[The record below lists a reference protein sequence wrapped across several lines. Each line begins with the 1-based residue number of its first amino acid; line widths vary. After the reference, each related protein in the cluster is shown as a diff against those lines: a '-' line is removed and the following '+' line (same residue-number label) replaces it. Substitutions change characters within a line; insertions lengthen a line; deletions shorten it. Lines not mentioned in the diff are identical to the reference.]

1 MMQIDSAI
9 LATDKVICKNISRF
23 DDSERG
29 LLSQNILAQLRNF
42 VEYIA
47 DKVYANG
54 SDLDPNNY
62 ALNVE
67 ALKYLQTRGDLRFLH
82 QFHELL
88 QKSVSHYTLDEN
100 GSERLMLKYYEYL
113 LKIKIFLNDTYG
125 LHVLDNIE
133 VEDDVTCYLEYENGA
148 TGVFVTSTADAPG
161 TNRFEVLGTGGK
173 IVCENDKLKLYKNE
187 IDERKFN
194 QEYKGGFGSP
204 KFEEIEVETDGENLQ
219 HTGICRN
226 FTNAILGI
234 EPLFVDGKEGLK
246 SVELMDAMLMSTWLN
261 KMIELPIDDEKYY
274 ELLLKQI
281 KNSKIHKNVE
291 EKILDTKDTYNGS
304 K

>member
-1 MMQIDSAI
+1 MRVLVDTCVIVDALQDRKPFSDNAKTIFYAVANKQIDGYISAKSITDITKTYLTHLIGGKTMMQIDSAI

-29 LLSQNILAQLRNF
+29 LLSQNILSQLRNF

-113 LKIKIFLNDTYG
+113 LKIKIFLNLWASCSG
-125 LHVLDNIE
+125 
-133 VEDDVTCYLEYENGA
+133 
-148 TGVFVTSTADAPG
+148 
-161 TNRFEVLGTGGK
+161 
-173 IVCENDKLKLYKNE
+173 
-187 IDERKFN
+187 
-194 QEYKGGFGSP
+194 
-204 KFEEIEVETDGENLQ
+204 
-219 HTGICRN
+219 
-226 FTNAILGI
+226 
-234 EPLFVDGKEGLK
+234 
-246 SVELMDAMLMSTWLN
+246 
-261 KMIELPIDDEKYY
+261 
-274 ELLLKQI
+274 
-281 KNSKIHKNVE
+281 
-291 EKILDTKDTYNGS
+291 
-304 K
+304 

>member
-133 VEDDVTCYLEYENGA
+133 DFPLDTDTELSEYHEKIAEKIYSPSPGWS
-148 TGVFVTSTADAPG
+148 TSTYSDRYYIQKIKPFFVNQRIYYEVTFTAASSKMSKFDRVIAFSRYEILS
-161 TNRFEVLGTGGK
+161 NYAVKLSIRNDSINVLGKDMT
-173 IVCENDKLKLYKNE
+173 IQV
-187 IDERKFN
+187 ID
-194 QEYKGGFGSP
+194 
-204 KFEEIEVETDGENLQ
+204 
-219 HTGICRN
+219 
-226 FTNAILGI
+226 
-234 EPLFVDGKEGLK
+234 
-246 SVELMDAMLMSTWLN
+246 
-261 KMIELPIDDEKYY
+261 
-274 ELLLKQI
+274 
-281 KNSKIHKNVE
+281 
-291 EKILDTKDTYNGS
+291 
-304 K
+304 

>member
-47 DKVYANG
+47 DKVYAGG

-67 ALKYLQTRGDLRFLH
+67 ALKHLQTRGDLRFLH

-133 VEDDVTCYLEYENGA
+133 DFPLDTDTELSEYHEKIVEKICYPSPGCS
-148 TGVFVTSTADAPG
+148 TSTYSD
-161 TNRFEVLGTGGK
+161 RYYIQK
-173 IVCENDKLKLYKNE
+173 IKPFFV
-187 IDERKFN
+187 N
-194 QEYKGGFGSP
+194 QR
-204 KFEEIEVETDGENLQ
+204 I
-219 HTGICRN
+219 
-226 FTNAILGI
+226 
-234 EPLFVDGKEGLK
+234 
-246 SVELMDAMLMSTWLN
+246 
-261 KMIELPIDDEKYY
+261 YY
-274 ELLLKQI
+274 EVNLLQLDNSSIHCCLCGILLHSRFFFIIINCSSRYSFLKCC
-281 KNSKIHKNVE
+281 SKSTSSCLIPT
-291 EKILDTKDTYNGS
+291 LPLP
-304 K
+304 

>member
-29 LLSQNILAQLRNF
+29 LLSQNILSQLRNF

-113 LKIKIFLNDTYG
+113 LKIKMILMGFMFWIILKIFHWIRIQNCQSIT
-125 LHVLDNIE
+125 
-133 VEDDVTCYLEYENGA
+133 
-148 TGVFVTSTADAPG
+148 
-161 TNRFEVLGTGGK
+161 R
-173 IVCENDKLKLYKNE
+173 KLQKKFTVQVRDFQQVHIQ
-187 IDERKFN
+187 IDIIFRRL
-194 QEYKGGFGSP
+194 SRS
-204 KFEEIEVETDGENLQ
+204 L
-219 HTGICRN
+219 
-226 FTNAILGI
+226 
-234 EPLFVDGKEGLK
+234 
-246 SVELMDAMLMSTWLN
+246 
-261 KMIELPIDDEKYY
+261 
-274 ELLLKQI
+274 
-281 KNSKIHKNVE
+281 
-291 EKILDTKDTYNGS
+291 
-304 K
+304 

>member
-47 DKVYANG
+47 DKVYAGG

-67 ALKYLQTRGDLRFLH
+67 ALKHLQTRGDLRFLH

-133 VEDDVTCYLEYENGA
+133 DFPLDTDTELSEYHEKIVEKICYPSPGCS
-148 TGVFVTSTADAPG
+148 TSTYSD
-161 TNRFEVLGTGGK
+161 RYSFK
-173 IVCENDKLKLYKNE
+173 KLSHSL
-187 IDERKFN
+187 
-194 QEYKGGFGSP
+194 
-204 KFEEIEVETDGENLQ
+204 
-219 HTGICRN
+219 
-226 FTNAILGI
+226 
-234 EPLFVDGKEGLK
+234 
-246 SVELMDAMLMSTWLN
+246 
-261 KMIELPIDDEKYY
+261 
-274 ELLLKQI
+274 
-281 KNSKIHKNVE
+281 
-291 EKILDTKDTYNGS
+291 
-304 K
+304 

>member
-1 MMQIDSAI
+1 MS
-9 LATDKVICKNISRF
+9 
-23 DDSERG
+23 
-29 LLSQNILAQLRNF
+29 QLRNF

-125 LHVLDNIE
+125 LHVWIILKIFHWIPIQNCQSIMRKLQKKFT
-133 VEDDVTCYLEYENGA
+133 VQVRDVQQVY
-148 TGVFVTSTADAPG
+148 
-161 TNRFEVLGTGGK
+161 
-173 IVCENDKLKLYKNE
+173 IQ
-187 IDERKFN
+187 IDITFKRL
-194 QEYKGGFGSP
+194 SRS
-204 KFEEIEVETDGENLQ
+204 L
-219 HTGICRN
+219 
-226 FTNAILGI
+226 
-234 EPLFVDGKEGLK
+234 
-246 SVELMDAMLMSTWLN
+246 
-261 KMIELPIDDEKYY
+261 
-274 ELLLKQI
+274 
-281 KNSKIHKNVE
+281 
-291 EKILDTKDTYNGS
+291 
-304 K
+304 

>member
-29 LLSQNILAQLRNF
+29 LLSQNILSQLRNF

-100 GSERLMLKYYEYL
+100 GSERLMLKYY
-113 LKIKIFLNDTYG
+113 
-125 LHVLDNIE
+125 
-133 VEDDVTCYLEYENGA
+133 
-148 TGVFVTSTADAPG
+148 
-161 TNRFEVLGTGGK
+161 
-173 IVCENDKLKLYKNE
+173 
-187 IDERKFN
+187 
-194 QEYKGGFGSP
+194 
-204 KFEEIEVETDGENLQ
+204 
-219 HTGICRN
+219 
-226 FTNAILGI
+226 
-234 EPLFVDGKEGLK
+234 
-246 SVELMDAMLMSTWLN
+246 
-261 KMIELPIDDEKYY
+261 
-274 ELLLKQI
+274 
-281 KNSKIHKNVE
+281 
-291 EKILDTKDTYNGS
+291 
-304 K
+304 